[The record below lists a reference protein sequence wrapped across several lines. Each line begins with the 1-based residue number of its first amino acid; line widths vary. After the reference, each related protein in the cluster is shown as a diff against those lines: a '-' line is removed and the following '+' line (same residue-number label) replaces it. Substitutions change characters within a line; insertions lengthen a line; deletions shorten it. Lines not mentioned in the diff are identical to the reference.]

1 MKPKLV
7 KLFIFRETAYKV
19 PFLFYHLI
27 KEMKQLI
34 KLTNDTWKLLIA
46 KTNEIIR
53 QKQIQLI
60 AEICKLVG

>member
-1 MKPKLV
+1 MKPKLG
-7 KLFIFRETAYKV
+7 KLFIFRETAEV
-19 PFLFYHLI
+19 AFPFYHVI

-53 QKQIQLI
+53 QKQMQLI